1 MAATKRVN
9 KAKKAENE
17 TKRRRWGQDPHY
29 PRRLIEMP
37 PKLLVQGP
45 GADAKEL
52 TKVNAGSHI
61 GAPVCHTGAL

>member
-17 TKRRRWGQDPHY
+17 TKGRCRGQDPHY

-37 PKLLVQGP
+37 PKLIGSRPWGRCEGTDQGQR
-45 GADAKEL
+45 G
-52 TKVNAGSHI
+52 I
-61 GAPVCHTGAL
+61 APRRSTVP

>member
-17 TKRRRWGQDPHY
+17 TNGRRWGQDPHY

-37 PKLLVQGP
+37 PKLIGSRPWGRCERTDQGQR
-45 GADAKEL
+45 G
-52 TKVNAGSHI
+52 I
-61 GAPVCHTGAL
+61 APRRASVP

>member
-17 TKRRRWGQDPHY
+17 TKGRRWGQDPHY

-37 PKLLVQGP
+37 PRLIGSRSWGRCEGTDQGQR
-45 GADAKEL
+45 G
-52 TKVNAGSHI
+52 I
-61 GAPVCHTGAL
+61 APRPARVP